1 MTFYYIFLAGVKTTF
16 MECRKVEDGKA
27 PIIMDRTK
35 TTTWNFGVQIGKV
48 DGLWTDGAAVI
59 ASDL

>member
-1 MTFYYIFLAGVKTTF
+1 MTVYYIFLAGVKTTF
-16 MECRKVEDGKA
+16 MGCRRVEDGKA

-35 TTTWNFGVQIGKV
+35 TTMWNFGDQIGKM
-48 DGLWTDGAAVI
+48 DGLWTDGAAVM